1 MDMSEVSVGEYRLT
15 AIMEYGA
22 GGSQQEQIALRVS
35 EVGGQKTVEVI
46 DVKAIGGPVRI
57 EL

>member
-1 MDMSEVSVGEYRLT
+1 MSDVTVGEYRLT

-22 GGSQQEQIALRVS
+22 GGSEQQQIGLRVS

-46 DVKAIGGPVRI
+46 DVKAIGGPVKI